1 MRVAPDMKIRK
12 VLEIN
17 DTMLDTVT
25 GLTPE
30 FERLRNPILRK
41 AMSNRITVEQAA
53 RIAGLPLAQV
63 LFTLNLAAGEDPH
76 TLAEEL
82 KTLPETAFEAEPVN
96 PPQKPLELQNLAD
109 DDPNTVFLDL
119 MPFDERQEDPL
130 PTILKELVALKD
142 DKRIL
147 LIRHPFD
154 PIPLRDLAM
163 KFGFLS
169 WAEQRGQREWFT
181 YFYRPKREQNEEK

>member
-1 MRVAPDMKIRK
+1 MRVPPDMKIRK

-17 DTMLDTVT
+17 DAILNTVV

-53 RIAGLPLAQV
+53 RIAGLPLAKV
-63 LFTLNLAAGEDPH
+63 LFILNLAAGEDPS
-76 TLAEEL
+76 TIAEEL

-96 PPQKPLELQNLAD
+96 LPQKQLELQNLAD
-109 DDPNTVFLDL
+109 DHPSIRFLDL

-142 DKRIL
+142 EKQIL

-154 PIPLRDLAM
+154 PIPLRDLAL

-169 WAEQRGQREWFT
+169 WAEQRSQREWFT
-181 YFYRPKREQNEEK
+181 YFYRPNRENKEI